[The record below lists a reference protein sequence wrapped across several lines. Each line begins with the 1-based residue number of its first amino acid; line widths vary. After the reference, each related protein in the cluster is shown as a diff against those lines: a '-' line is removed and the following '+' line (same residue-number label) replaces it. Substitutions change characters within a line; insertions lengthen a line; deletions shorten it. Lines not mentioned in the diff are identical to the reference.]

1 MGWCSAESS
10 FRVTRAL
17 CFNVSDFVRFSSSN
31 AACDGNDVAVS
42 ACGDVVVF
50 DVEIEWISCRA
61 CGECLLYVLY
71 VNVGND

>member
-1 MGWCSAESS
+1 M
-10 FRVTRAL
+10 
-17 CFNVSDFVRFSSSN
+17 SDFVRFSSSN

-50 DVEIEWISCRA
+50 DVETEWISCR
-61 CGECLLYVLY
+61 VWRMSVVRT

>member
-50 DVEIEWISCRA
+50 DVETEWISCR
-61 CGECLLYVLY
+61 VWRMSVVRT